1 MKKILLFGDSIRLGY
16 ERYVQDVFDGIAKV
30 YKAKD
35 TCAFSQYMLRWVSE
49 WKRKESYPN
58 DIDLV
63 HWNVGLWDVLRIMD
77 DGTFTTPEYY
87 AYTLERLEKRL
98 RVLFPKAK
106 QVFALSTAVVE
117 EAYEPPYQR
126 FNADIERFNQIAIQ
140 TLTPLGV
147 KINDLYT
154 LTKDAPLC
162 CRSDMTHFY
171 TSDGIK
177 LLGDRVT
184 RTICEA
190 LSIPMT
196 ALKDVTAEVPFIA
209 KEIIGN

>member
-1 MKKILLFGDSIRLGY
+1 MKKIILFGDSIRLGY
-16 ERYVQDVFDGIAKV
+16 ERYVQDTFDGVAKV
-30 YKAKD
+30 YKAKE
-35 TCAFSQYMLRWVSE
+35 TCAFSQFMLRWVIE
-49 WKRKESYPN
+49 WKRKENYPD

-63 HWNVGLWDVLRIMD
+63 HWNVGLWDVLRIMGED
-77 DGTFTTPEYY
+77 TFTTPEYY

-106 QVFALSTAVVE
+106 QVFALSTSVIE
-117 EAYEPPYQR
+117 EHYEPPYQR
-126 FNADIERFNQIAIQ
+126 YNEDIERFNQIAIK

-147 KINDLYT
+147 KINDLYS
-154 LTKDAPLC
+154 LTKNAPLS

-177 LLGDRVT
+177 LLGERVT
-184 RTICEA
+184 RTICET
-190 LSIPMT
+190 LDIPLT
-196 ALKDVTAEVPFIA
+196 EIKDVAAEVPFIA

>member
-1 MKKILLFGDSIRLGY
+1 MKKIILFGDSIRLGY
-16 ERYVQDVFDGIAKV
+16 ERYVTEAFEGLAEV

-49 WKRKESYPN
+49 WKRKESYPD

-87 AYTLERLEKRL
+87 AYTLLRLEKRL
-98 RVLFPKAK
+98 RLLFPKAK

-117 EAYEPPYQR
+117 EGYEPPYQR
-126 FNADIERFNQIAIQ
+126 YNADIEQFNEIAVN
-140 TLTPLGV
+140 TLSPLGV
-147 KINDLYT
+147 AFNDLYT
-154 LTKDAPLC
+154 LTKNVPQE

-171 TSDGIK
+171 KPAGIK
-177 LLGDRVT
+177 LVGDQVVKC
-184 RTICEA
+184 ICKE
-190 LSIPMT
+190 LSIP
-196 ALKDVTAEVPFIA
+196 LSQVKDVDAIVPTIS
-209 KEIIGN
+209 KEIVGR